1 MSRKPTRCTYN
12 RQTLEAILRERKLD
26 DFEIR
31 SALYY
36 LPEDYV
42 CGKETYNDGVF
53 CIFHVELKDDSEFKS
68 RFQEEFERM
77 QAEQDRLFDFSGFI
91 FPKIDFSLLTP
102 AFSVIFNKPASFV
115 GATFRG
121 ETSFLGVTFQEIAH
135 FDGTKFE
142 ENASFTGVTFKEAI
156 FDRTTFRKET
166 SFAMAVFQKNVS
178 FEMAEFQDVSFFGTI
193 FMRASF
199 GGARFRGEADF
210 ANSVFVDNIRFS
222 YTDVTGQVKFIGN
235 PYAQEP
241 DLDEFWEELNEEQRR
256 QQESTRERLHRLK
269 MLLKMGEISLETLS
283 FIGTEVS
290 KIEFLNVKW
299 NEKRFFRIGPLKL
312 SRVALYDEL
321 ALYGTLPPRDY
332 GTVAALYRDLRHNY
346 ERRLRYPEAG
356 DFYIGEMEMRRLQ
369 TSIQVPSLAE
379 DTTQSNKEK
388 KEESRSLWRRK
399 ICDLKWQSVQKVY
412 AVWSWLRRNLLSP
425 IAWYRNL
432 SLYGESYTLAASWA
446 VGAILFFAILRVTFN
461 MQTLTPS
468 NLFNSLTRSFLAF
481 FQLSSETLPDY
492 AERVLGAFL
501 LGMLFIALK
510 RRFERH

>member
-1 MSRKPTRCTYN
+1 
-12 RQTLEAILRERKLD
+12 LEAILRERKLD

-31 SALYY
+31 SALHY
-36 LPEDYV
+36 LPNDYV

-53 CIFHVELKDDSEFKS
+53 CIFHAELKDASDFRS

-91 FPKIDFSLLTP
+91 FPKMDFSLLTP
-102 AFSVIFNKPASFV
+102 AFSMIFNKPASFV

-121 ETSFLGVTFQEIAH
+121 ETSFLGVNFQEIAR
-135 FDGTKFE
+135 FDGAAFE

-156 FDRTTFRKET
+156 FGRTTFQGSA
-166 SFAMAVFQKNVS
+166 SFAMAVFQKDAS
-178 FEMAEFQDVSFFGTI
+178 FERAEFQDVSFSRTI
-193 FMRASF
+193 FMKASF
-199 GGARFRGEADF
+199 VGARFREEARF
-210 ANSVFVDNIRFS
+210 ANSVFVDNIWFNDV
-222 YTDVTGQVKFIGN
+222 DVTGQVRFIGN
-235 PYAQEP
+235 PYLQKP
-241 DLDEFWEELNEEQRR
+241 DLDRFWEELNEERRR
-256 QQESTRERLHRLK
+256 QPEPTRERLQRLK
-269 MLLKMGEISLETLS
+269 MSLEMGYISLETLS
-283 FIGTEVS
+283 FRGTEVS

-299 NEKRFFRIGPLKL
+299 NEKEFFRIGPLKL

-321 ALYGTLPPRDY
+321 ALYRTLPPRDY

-346 ERRLRYPEAG
+346 ERKLRYPEAG

-369 TSIQVPSLAE
+369 TSIQVPPLAE

-388 KEESRSLWRRK
+388 KEELRSRWRRK

-446 VGAILFFAILRVTFN
+446 VGVILFFAILRVTFN

-468 NLFNSLTRSFLAF
+468 NLFNSITQGILAF
-481 FQLSSETLPDY
+481 FQLSSEALSDY
-492 AERVLGAFL
+492 VERVLGAFL